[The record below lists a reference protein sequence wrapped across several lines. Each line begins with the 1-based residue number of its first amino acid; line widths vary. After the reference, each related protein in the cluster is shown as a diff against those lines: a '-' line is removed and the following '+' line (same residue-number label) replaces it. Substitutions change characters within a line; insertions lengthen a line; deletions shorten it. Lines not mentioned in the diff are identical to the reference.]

1 MVPLRDLAKFLL
13 SLLSLLVLQ
22 GLLAAQA
29 TPQASTPDPNA
40 NSPQLH
46 FHSRATLIQL
56 PVLVKQ
62 KSGQHL
68 SGLTRTNFRVFED
81 GVEQPIASFEEVRV
95 SDHLVPASA
104 PTPGEYTNIRADV
117 PQMMT
122 VIAVDMAN
130 TPHNDQIY
138 ARAQLVRYLAGR
150 LSPNQRIA
158 LVSISTRGLGIIHD
172 VDSDPQALIRA
183 LQRADAGIPATQAA
197 TSPETAPVLSSQNE
211 FNPARSI
218 TAASLDQR
226 VEQFMQA
233 ADAQEARN
241 ESDRSI
247 ETTLR
252 ALQSIAWSLSGIPGR
267 KSLIW
272 ITDGMPLAR
281 YSTDAAMPGYL
292 ESLYHRAIQSL
303 NDAQVALYPVDASG
317 LGSKRTSPSS
327 DLVQLGSLNPL
338 NTLDTLRTST
348 QTSMNMLAD
357 QTGGRAFY
365 NTNNLEAAFRSVAE
379 DSGSYYLLTYYL
391 VSGHAKPGWRSLK
404 VSLDQR
410 GVNIRYRTG
419 FYVSQGNDDLDANRR
434 KDLEFALI
442 SPFTCTGVP
451 MTVRWLPASTAPGSK
466 AVNFSVHLSAESFS
480 LDPDGNRFNLEFA
493 AIAYKDGRN
502 AAHVGDSLQGH
513 LKDATF
519 AKFKAKGLTYED
531 SLSNLGPGEYRVR
544 FVVRDNLSGRV
555 GSVSAPLVVN

>member
-1 MVPLRDLAKFLL
+1 
-13 SLLSLLVLQ
+13 
-22 GLLAAQA
+22 LAAQE
-29 TPQASTPDPNA
+29 TPPAPTPDLNA

-46 FHSRATLIQL
+46 FRSRAILIQV
-56 PVLVKQ
+56 PILVKQ
-62 KSGQHL
+62 KSGEHL
-68 SGLTRTNFRVFED
+68 PGLTRSDFRIFED
-81 GVEQPIASFEEVRV
+81 GIEQRIASFEEVRIP
-95 SDHLVPASA
+95 DHLIPASA
-104 PTPGEYTNIRADV
+104 PTPGEYTNIHADV
-117 PQMMT
+117 PQVMT

-197 TSPETAPVLSSQNE
+197 ISPSTAPVLSMQNE

-226 VEQFMQA
+226 VEEFMKA
-233 ADAQEARN
+233 ADAKDARN
-241 ESDRSI
+241 DSDRSI

-252 ALQSIAWSLSGIPGR
+252 AFQSIAWSLSGIPGR
-267 KSLIW
+267 KSLVW

-281 YSTDAAMPGYL
+281 YSTDGAMPGYL
-292 ESLYHRAIQSL
+292 ETLHHRAIQSL
-303 NDAQVALYPVDASG
+303 NDAQVALYSVDASG
-317 LGSKRTSPSS
+317 LGGSKRSSPSS
-327 DLVQLGSLNPL
+327 DRVLPGSLNPL
-338 NTLDTLRTST
+338 NTLDTVRTST

-404 VSLDQR
+404 VSLDR
-410 GVNIRYRTG
+410 HGVNVRYRTG
-419 FYVSQGNDDLDANRR
+419 FYVPEGNDDLDANRR

-442 SPFTCTGVP
+442 SPFNCTGVP
-451 MTVRWLPASTAPGSK
+451 MTIRWLPASTAAGSK
-466 AVNFSVHLSAESFS
+466 AVNFAVHLSAESFT

-493 AIAYKDGRN
+493 AVAYKEGKN
-502 AAHVGDSLQGH
+502 AGHAGDSLQGH
-513 LKDATF
+513 LKDATL
-519 AKFKAKGLTYED
+519 AKFKVKGLNYED
-531 SLSNLGPGEYRVR
+531 SLSNLSPGEYRVR